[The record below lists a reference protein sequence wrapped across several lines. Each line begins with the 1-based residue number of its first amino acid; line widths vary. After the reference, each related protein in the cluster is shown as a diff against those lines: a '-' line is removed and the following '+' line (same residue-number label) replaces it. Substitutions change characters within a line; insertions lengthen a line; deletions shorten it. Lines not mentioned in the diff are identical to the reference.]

1 MTIEYDEKGK
11 FYTDVITKLPVSC
24 LLQTTTHLMRGFIHV
39 RQGERFKNELERDE
53 TFLAVTNVSIL
64 GAGDVVLFTA
74 PFMAIKR
81 SQIVWVMPS
90 EDEGH
95 EAPHE

>member
-81 SQIVWVMPS
+81 SQIIWVMPS

>member
-11 FYTDVITKLPVSC
+11 FYTDVVAKLPVSC
-24 LLQTTTHLMRGFIHV
+24 LIQTTTHLMRGFVHV

-53 TFLAVTNVSIL
+53 IFLAVTNVNIL
-64 GAGDVVLFTA
+64 GVNDEVLYTS

-81 SQIVWVMPS
+81 SQIVWVMPAA
-90 EDEGH
+90 DDQG
-95 EAPHE
+95 A

>member
-24 LLQTTTHLMRGFIHV
+24 LIQTATHLMRGFIHV

-53 TFLAVTNVSIL
+53 SFLAVTNVSIL

-74 PFMAIKR
+74 PFMAINR

-90 EDEGH
+90 EDEGREALH
-95 EAPHE
+95 E

>member
-11 FYTDVITKLPVSC
+11 FYTDIIAKLPVSC
-24 LLQTTTHLMRGFIHV
+24 LIQTTTHLMRGFVHV

-53 TFLAVTNVSIL
+53 DFLAVTNATIL
-64 GAGDVVLFTA
+64 GANDVVLYTA

-81 SQIVWVMPS
+81 SQIVWVMPAG
-90 EDEGH
+90 DDH
-95 EAPHE
+95 EASQE